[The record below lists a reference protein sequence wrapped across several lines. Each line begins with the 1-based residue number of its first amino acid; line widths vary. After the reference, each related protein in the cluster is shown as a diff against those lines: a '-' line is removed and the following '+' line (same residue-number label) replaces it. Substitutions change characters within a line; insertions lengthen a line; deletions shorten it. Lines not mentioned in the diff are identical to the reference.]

1 MSDQASTPKARFDP
15 TINLGHLITFGG
27 FILAG
32 VGAWYGVKSE
42 VANIEYRISSIDK
55 TVERLTTNVEK
66 LTAITVVTA
75 RQDEQLSS
83 LKMRLDAIERRTP

>member
-1 MSDQASTPKARFDP
+1 MSESAAPKARFDP

>member
-1 MSDQASTPKARFDP
+1 MSESAAPKPRFDP
-15 TINLGHLITFGG
+15 TINLGHLLTFGG

-75 RQDEQLSS
+75 RQDEQIAA
-83 LKMRLDAIERRTP
+83 MRTRIDALERRAP

>member
-1 MSDQASTPKARFDP
+1 MSESAAPKPRFDP
-15 TINLGHLITFGG
+15 TINLGHLLTFGG

-83 LKMRLDAIERRTP
+83 LKMRIDAIERRTP